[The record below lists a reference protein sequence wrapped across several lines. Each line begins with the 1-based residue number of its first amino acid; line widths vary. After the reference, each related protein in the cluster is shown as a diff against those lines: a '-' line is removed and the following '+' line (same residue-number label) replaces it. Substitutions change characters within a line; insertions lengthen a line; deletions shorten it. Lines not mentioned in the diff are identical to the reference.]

1 MMWMIGVVVF
11 TLVSSAPGGERSA
24 GLDPL
29 LQLKLLKGRWG
40 SEAGLGKAGSA
51 ESITV
56 IASGQFSAEAL
67 VERGARVRWQRGD
80 LAILTV
86 EPGLLEEVA
95 GTPGLL
101 YLEAGV
107 KSRPVADVSIPDVGG
122 IAARNASGL
131 AGRGVLIGI
140 IDSGIDWRHQDFITP
155 EGESRIRAILDLSE
169 PGAYY
174 GGTMV
179 TAAQIKAALTAGTE
193 LPTHDYSGHGT
204 HVAGIA
210 AGDGSSGAGLGSYA
224 GMAPEAGLVIV
235 KASRDPFVSEFSSE
249 DQMIAIGF
257 IDSVATAAGM
267 PCIINLSFG
276 TTFGAHD
283 GTAAVERYIDALSGP
298 GRIFVAAAGNEADK
312 KHHALVN
319 PSSGTAGISFTIP
332 AYTPAAGSGNDYLL
346 LDGWYDG
353 GSQAAVTLIT
363 PTDETIGPV
372 GYGRYYSGNTRSGE
386 VNIWNGFYESGE
398 EIVSGPNP
406 FNGDRECIIEI
417 NDGAGTA
424 PAAGEWKLR
433 FSGSSERLDM
443 WIASG
448 TMPVTFSTGSSGQT
462 TLTIPASAKNI
473 IAVGAYT
480 TKESWVN
487 IDGENLTL
495 DTKGTIKIG
504 DVTEFSGAGPTR
516 DGRTKP
522 ELTAPGRIIGS
533 SFSREADPLSSYS
546 VFASSNGSYPNAFI
560 LPDGVHGLSLG
571 TSMAAPH
578 VSGAIALLMEK
589 YPDLSASAARQVLI
603 RTARS
608 ISGTAKANQW
618 GYGKLNA
625 AALVSVNPDSLP
637 EEEEGTLFLPY
648 PNPFIISTTIPYPV
662 PSADGNEKEPE
673 ILVYNILGERV
684 PARLFR
690 QSASFGRGA
699 VIWYG
704 RTIWEKRVAAGVY
717 FVVFVYENR
726 RVVRK
731 ICLLQG

>member
-1 MMWMIGVVVF
+1 M
-11 TLVSSAPGGERSA
+11 
-24 GLDPL
+24 DPL
-29 LQLKLLKGRWG
+29 LHLNLLKQH
-40 SEAGLGKAGSA
+40 SASAAGLGKAGSA
-51 ESITV
+51 EGITV
-56 IASGQFSAEAL
+56 IASGLVSAAELAG
-67 VERGARVRWQRGD
+67 RGATVRWQRGEF
-80 LAILTV
+80 AILSAD
-86 EPGLLEEVA
+86 PGRLGELA
-95 GTPGLL
+95 LTPGLR
-101 YLEAGV
+101 YLEAPV
-107 KSRPVADVSIPDVGG
+107 RSRPVTDVSMPDVGG
-122 IAARNASGL
+122 IAARNTTGL

-155 EGESRIRAILDLSE
+155 EGESRIMAILDLSE
-169 PGAYY
+169 PGEYY
-174 GGTMV
+174 GGALI
-179 TAAQIKAALTAGTE
+179 TAAQIEAALASGSD

-210 AGDGSSGAGLGSYA
+210 AGDGSNRAGLGSYA
-224 GMAPEAGLVIV
+224 GMAPEAELVIV

-257 IDSVATAAGM
+257 IDSVANAADM

-283 GTAAVERYIDALSGP
+283 GTAVVERYIDALSGR
-298 GRIFVAAAGNEADK
+298 GRIFVAAVGNEADK

-319 PSSGTAGISFTIP
+319 PSSSGAELAFTIP
-332 AYTPAAGSGNDYLL
+332 AYTPAAGQGNDYLL

-363 PTDETIGPV
+363 PANETIGPI
-372 GYGRYYSGNTRSGE
+372 GYGHYHSGSTRSGE

-406 FNGDRECIIEI
+406 FNGDKECIIEI
-417 NDGAGTA
+417 SDGAGTP

-433 FSGSSERLDM
+433 FSGGSERFDM
-443 WIASG
+443 WIASE
-448 TMPVTFSTGSSGQT
+448 TMPVTFTAGSSGQT

-487 IDGENLTL
+487 IDRENLTL

-504 DVTEFSGAGPTR
+504 DVAEFSGAGPTR
-516 DGRTKP
+516 DGRIKP

-546 VFASSNGSYPNAFI
+546 VFASSNDSYPNAFI

-589 YPDLSASAARQVLI
+589 YPDLTASAARQVLI

-608 ISGTAKANQW
+608 VSASAKANQW

-625 AALVSVNPDSLP
+625 AAFVSVNPDSLP
-637 EEEEGTLFLPY
+637 VEEEGTLFLPY
-648 PNPFIISTTIPYPV
+648 PNPFIISTTIPYSV
-662 PSADGNEKEPE
+662 PSADRTEKEPE
-673 ILVYNILGERV
+673 ILVYNVLGERV
-684 PARLFR
+684 PARLYR
-690 QSASFGRGA
+690 QAASFGRGA
-699 VIWYG
+699 VVWYG